1 LRTYIGRTLDF
12 LATTSSVNDTE
23 LGFILGNRDEAN
35 NQSGTSFMAVTL
47 TINGETRH
55 LGGSVSVTVLLTGM
69 GLDPVKIAVERNHE
83 IVPRSQYNETVVE
96 DGDKLEI
103 VQFIGGGNEREQPSP
118 PVDKPLV
125 IAGRTFK
132 SRLIIGTGKYKTY
145 AQNAAALKASGA
157 EMVTVAV
164 RRVNLLDPNQERL
177 VDFIDPRKYTYLP
190 NTAGCFTGEDA
201 VRTLRLARE
210 AGGWT
215 LVKLEVL
222 GDKKTL
228 YPNMVETLRATELL
242 LKEGFEVMVY
252 CSDDP
257 LMAKRLEE
265 LGACAIMPLAAPIG
279 SGLGVQNPVGIRM
292 IVEEAKVPVIVD
304 AGVGTASDAAVAM
317 ELGCDA
323 VLMNTAIAEAKHPV
337 IMARAMRH
345 AVEAGRLAYLAG
357 RMAKKRY
364 ADPSS
369 PLAGLI

>member
-1 LRTYIGRTLDF
+1 
-12 LATTSSVNDTE
+12 
-23 LGFILGNRDEAN
+23 
-35 NQSGTSFMAVTL
+35 MAVTL

-55 LGGSVSVTVLLTGM
+55 LGGSVSVAVLLTGM
-69 GLDPVKIAVERNHE
+69 GLDPAKIAVERNQE
-83 IVPRSQYNETVVE
+83 IVPRSQYDGTMVA

-103 VQFIGGGNEREQPSP
+103 VQFIGGGNTPP
-118 PVDKPLV
+118 AGPVDKPLIV
-125 IAGRTFK
+125 AGRTFR

-145 AQNAAALKASGA
+145 AQNAAALEASGA
-157 EMVTVAV
+157 EIVTVAV
-164 RRVNLLDPNQERL
+164 RRVNLTDPDQPKL
-177 VDFIDPRKYTYLP
+177 VDFIDPKKFTYLP

-228 YPNMVETLRATELL
+228 YPNMIETLRATELL
-242 LKEGFEVMVY
+242 LKEGFQVMVY

-304 AGVGTASDAAVAM
+304 AGVGTASDATVAM

-323 VLMNTAIAEAKHPV
+323 VLMNTAIAEAKDPV
-337 IMARAMRH
+337 MMARAMRH

-357 RMAKKRY
+357 RMAKRRY